1 MTLNILFASSE
12 ITPFAKTGGLG
23 DVGSALPRALS
34 SLGHKVTA
42 VLPLYGSIPKKKL
55 ENTHRQITVALG
67 GEPITAEIF
76 KSALDNKTDVLFI
89 DQPELFGNRPNPY
102 GDDEGDYPDND
113 LRFIFFNRAIVELA
127 KSLPNSPD
135 VLHCNDW
142 QCGLAPLYLK
152 LERENGNLQ
161 KTASVFTIHNL
172 AYQGHFPK
180 KSFGLTGLPKSFLK
194 TAGGVLH
201 HGKLATLKTGILFA
215 DAVTTVSPTYA
226 RETLAPEL
234 GFGLEGFLKKRGG
247 SFRGILNGI
256 DTDEWNP
263 EKDRLIPQNYSVK
276 NFSGKTVCRTALL
289 KKFGLEDNPARPV
302 VGMVSRLI
310 EQKGFDIIETASD
323 DLMKLDFSLVVLGTG
338 QKEYETFLRELAE
351 EYPGR
356 VGVEIGYDNA
366 LSHLIE
372 AGADIFLMPSRF
384 EPCGLNQMYSLRYGT
399 PPVVR
404 ATGGLNDTVTDWN
417 PETGEGNGFVFSK
430 PSPDAMLKTVG
441 RAVSTFGKKDEWRR
455 IIRNGMNADLSWQAS
470 AREYTALYRS
480 LL

>member
-42 VLPLYGSIPKKKL
+42 ALPLYGSIPRKEL
-55 ENTHRQITVALG
+55 ENTHRKITVVLG
-67 GEPITAEIF
+67 GESVTAEIF
-76 KSALDNKTDVLFI
+76 KGALDDKTDVLFI

-113 LRFIFFNRAIVELA
+113 LRFIFFNRAVIELA
-127 KSLPNSPD
+127 KSFPHSPD
-135 VLHCNDW
+135 ILHCNDW

-194 TAGGVLH
+194 TDSGVLH
-201 HGKLATLKTGILFA
+201 HAKLATLKTGILFA

-234 GFGLEGFLKKRGG
+234 GFGLEGFLKKRGD

-263 EKDRLIPQNYSVK
+263 EKDPLIPQNYSAK
-276 NFSGKTVCRTALL
+276 NFSGKTVCRTELL
-289 KKFGLEDNPARPV
+289 KKFELEDNPARPL

-310 EQKGFDIIETASD
+310 EQKGFDIIESAAD

-338 QKEYETFLRELAE
+338 QKEYETFLRKLAT

-399 PPVVR
+399 PPIVR
-404 ATGGLNDTVTDWN
+404 VTGGLNDTVIDWN
-417 PETGEGNGFVFSK
+417 PATSEGNGFVFGK
-430 PSPDAMLKTVG
+430 PSPDALLKTVG
-441 RAVSTFGKKDEWRR
+441 RAVLTFGKKKEWRK
-455 IIRNGMNADLSWQAS
+455 IIRNGMNADLSWQHS

>member
-1 MTLNILFASSE
+1 MTLNILFVSSE

-42 VLPLYGSIPKKKL
+42 VLPRYGSIPKKAL

-67 GEPITAEIF
+67 GESITAGIF
-76 KSALDNKTDVLFI
+76 KGALDDKTDVLFI

-102 GDDEGDYPDND
+102 GDDKGDYPDND
-113 LRFIFFNRAIVELA
+113 RRFIFFNRAVIELA
-127 KSLPNSPD
+127 KSLSNAPD
-135 VLHCNDW
+135 ILHCNDW

-152 LERENGNLQ
+152 LERERGNLQ

-180 KSFGLTGLPKSFLK
+180 KSFRLTGLPKSFLK
-194 TAGGVLH
+194 MNGGVLH
-201 HGKLATLKTGILFA
+201 HGKLAALKSGILFA
-215 DAVTTVSPTYA
+215 GAVTTVSPTYA
-226 RETLAPEL
+226 RETILPEL
-234 GFGLEGFLKKRGG
+234 GFGLEGFLEKRGG
-247 SFRGILNGI
+247 SFCGILNGI

-263 EKDRLIPQNYSVK
+263 EKDPLIPQNYSAK
-276 NFSGKTVCRTALL
+276 NLAGKAACRKELL
-289 KKFGLEDNPARPV
+289 KRFELEDNLARPV
-302 VGMVSRLI
+302 IGMVSRLI
-310 EQKGFDIIETASD
+310 EQKGFDIIEAAAD
-323 DLMKLDFSLVVLGTG
+323 DLLKLDFSLVVLGAG
-338 QKEYETFLRELAE
+338 QKEYETFLRKLAKE
-351 EYPGR
+351 HPGR
-356 VGVEIGYDNA
+356 VGAEIGYDNA
-366 LSHLIE
+366 LSHLVE

-399 PPVVR
+399 PPIVR

-417 PETGEGNGFVFSK
+417 PATGEGNGFVFEK
-430 PSPDAMLKTVG
+430 PSPDEMLEAVD
-441 RAVSTFGKKDEWRR
+441 RAVATFGKQDEWRK

-470 AREYTALYRS
+470 AREYTALYHS